1 MPTRSSMILIFLLL
15 ARSLVHFQTGDD
27 HASDKWVPPKMQLRS
42 PDLDWLIGNL
52 RIEKHYQPNPFVH
65 GHTLTETEQCAW
77 AVGGYYVICNSKE
90 VVDKGEPVKEIV
102 SWSQDSEP
110 HVLRFVDISPDD
122 PTDQPTAGWCRL
134 DGDMWYCHAEPRLE
148 NGKTI
153 KLRFFTKNT
162 ATSARGNSQF
172 SEDGIKWL
180 PLSDDSFTKVQ

>member
-1 MPTRSSMILIFLLL
+1 M
-15 ARSLVHFQTGDD
+15 
-27 HASDKWVPPKMQLRS
+27 
-42 PDLDWLIGNL
+42 
-52 RIEKHYQPNPFVH
+52 
-65 GHTLTETEQCAW
+65 
-77 AVGGYYVICNSKE
+77 ICNSTD
-90 VVDKGEPVKEIV
+90 VVDKGEPVREIV